1 MISGKNQIGEDLS
14 SDSNVTFQT
23 FDPKLNIEN
32 DTIFFEASDT
42 EIQKATKLASDAFK
56 IFKQVSAKKR
66 SEFLTQISEELKLIS
81 SDIINI
87 YCSETGLPEARCLGE
102 LGRTINQLV
111 SFAEL
116 LKEGKYQEVSIDS
129 PIPNRKPLPKPDLRK
144 MLMPIGPVVVF
155 GASNFPLAYS
165 TAGGDS
171 ASALAAGCPVI
182 LKSHPMHAGT
192 GELVSSA
199 IIRAAKK
206 TNMPN
211 GVFSNLNSK
220 GIEVGIKLVNS
231 PHVKAVGFTGSLKG
245 GRAIYDLASKR
256 IHPIPVFAEMGSVN
270 PVLIFP
276 KKLKKEYAEL
286 AKQYAKSITV
296 GSGQFCTNPGIII
309 SFESDDFDLFIKR
322 LVEEIEQISPSCMLH
337 PNIYNAYNLG
347 LEKIKK
353 NSNVSE
359 LTREINI
366 TDKNSLSDIL
376 LDNQV
381 IKVIHS
387 SKQDLESI
395 FNYYKCY
402 PKNIFDTQIAFN
414 FLYNEPNP
422 SYSKLVKKYFDIS
435 LKEGSWRTNWLERP
449 LSDEKIEYACNDV
462 RYLVKLY
469 HILHDQLQAEQK
481 LDWCKEEIRN
491 DLEIDNVIVK
501 PKDIWKRLNISNKIN
516 NHQLVTL
523 KKLAELRENEAITKD
538 IPRKWIMA
546 DTLLFKISTCKASQL
561 DQVIS
566 DTRVKLSTKI
576 LNKVRE
582 IVLNNKTVLLKDN
595 KAVNIEEYH
604 AQITKCNNIMDSVSN
619 KYNIA
624 PSFIANKKDIE
635 NFARGNKN
643 VRFLKGWR
651 FNIFGKLVQ

>member
-1 MISGKNQIGEDLS
+1 MPNFLVNTDKKLQNIIPEIKSSSIIGLDTEFIRES
-14 SDSNVTFQT
+14 TYF
-23 FDPKLNIEN
+23 PKLALLQI
-32 DTIFFEASDT
+32 
-42 EIQKATKLASDAFK
+42 ATNNYNYC
-56 IFKQVSAKKR
+56 I
-66 SEFLTQISEELKLIS
+66 
-81 SDIINI
+81 DI
-87 YCSETGLPEARCLGE
+87 
-102 LGRTINQLV
+102 
-111 SFAEL
+111 
-116 LKEGKYQEVSIDS
+116 
-129 PIPNRKPLPKPDLRK
+129 
-144 MLMPIGPVVVF
+144 
-155 GASNFPLAYS
+155 
-165 TAGGDS
+165 
-171 ASALAAGCPVI
+171 
-182 LKSHPMHAGT
+182 
-192 GELVSSA
+192 
-199 IIRAAKK
+199 
-206 TNMPN
+206 
-211 GVFSNLNSK
+211 
-220 GIEVGIKLVNS
+220 
-231 PHVKAVGFTGSLKG
+231 
-245 GRAIYDLASKR
+245 
-256 IHPIPVFAEMGSVN
+256 
-270 PVLIFP
+270 
-276 KKLKKEYAEL
+276 
-286 AKQYAKSITV
+286 
-296 GSGQFCTNPGIII
+296 
-309 SFESDDFDLFIKR
+309 
-322 LVEEIEQISPSCMLH
+322 
-337 PNIYNAYNLG
+337 
-347 LEKIKK
+347 
-353 NSNVSE
+353 
-359 LTREINI
+359 INI
-366 TDKNSLSDIL
+366 TDKNLLSDIL
-376 LDNQV
+376 LDDQV

-469 HILHDQLQAEQK
+469 HILHGQLQAEQK